1 VIHIAWRVDTKR
13 FTALNLRLY
22 YLTWPRVFTGLQKI
36 DVAAFLTSHF
46 DNAMKYCN
54 VACLWIF
61 MPSLS
66 TMHCDNYSNTAT
78 APSWTRAQ
86 FSYGY
91 CWCPS
96 WPWCFPHF
104 QWPHTVGSNGLGVY
118 PLPELKV
125 ALNMHKCCMTSY
137 FSSLTSPFRPEQQ
150 CPCDLSRN
158 SVNWLV
164 CTGLQPLGQ

>member
-1 VIHIAWRVDTKR
+1 MIHIAWRVDTKR

-125 ALNMHKCCMTSY
+125 ATCINAVWRVIFLPWHLHSDQ
-137 FSSLTSPFRPEQQ
+137 SS
-150 CPCDLSRN
+150 
-158 SVNWLV
+158 SVLV
-164 CTGLQPLGQ
+164 TCLGTL